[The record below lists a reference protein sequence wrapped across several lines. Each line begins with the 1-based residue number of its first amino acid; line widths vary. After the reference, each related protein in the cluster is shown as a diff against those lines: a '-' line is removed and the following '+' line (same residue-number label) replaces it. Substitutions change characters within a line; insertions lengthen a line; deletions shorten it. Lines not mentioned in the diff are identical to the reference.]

1 MDHDTIRAAF
11 PTLERQVGGR
21 PLVYLDSAATTLT
34 PRPVVERL
42 CRYYSQEKAAVHRGV
57 HTLADEAGA
66 AYEAARDRVARFL
79 GGQASELVFTHGTT
93 ASINLVASAAGETLF
108 EDGGEMLVTAM
119 EHHSN
124 LLPWQRMCARTGAQ
138 LVVWPL
144 DPDGALRLDLMD
156 ELLTERTGLLAITQV
171 SNVTGVVNPVADIC
185 AVARSRGVP
194 VLVDGAQ
201 AVPHLPVDVGAL
213 GCDFYAF
220 SGHKLYA
227 AHGVGVLWAR
237 RKWLEVLPPWQTG
250 GGMVNR
256 VKLDEARWADAPFRF
271 EAGTPPVA
279 AALSLATALDWLD
292 ELGLPVLHAHEAAVL
307 HQLERELS
315 GLEGVRVHAPGRAR
329 VGAVSFDLAGAHPAD
344 VGMILD
350 KQGIAVRT
358 GTHCAEPLV
367 RHLGVSGTIRAS
379 LGIHNTDEDVLA
391 LLLGLRKAAELLC

>member
-1 MDHDTIRAAF
+1 MDLDAVRADF
-11 PTLERQVGGR
+11 PALERQVGGR
-21 PLVYLDSAATTLT
+21 GLVYLDSAATTLK
-34 PRPVVERL
+34 PRPVIERL
-42 CRYYSQEKAAVHRGV
+42 CRYYSSETAAVHRGV

-66 AYEAARDRVARFL
+66 AYEAARTRVARFL
-79 GGQASELVFTHGTT
+79 GAPASELVFTHGTT
-93 ASINLVASAAGETLF
+93 ASINLVASAAGETLLQ
-108 EDGGEMLVTAM
+108 EGGEILVTAM

-124 LLPWQRMCARTGAQ
+124 LVPWQRLCERTGAR

-144 DPDGALRLDLMD
+144 ELDGTLRLELMD
-156 ELLTERTGLLAITQV
+156 QLITERTRLLALTHV

-185 AVARSRGVP
+185 AHARSRGVP

-201 AVPHLPVDVGAL
+201 AVPHLRVDVRAL

-237 RKWLEVLPPWQTG
+237 PEWLEAMPPWQTG
-250 GGMVNR
+250 GGMVSR
-256 VKLDEARWADAPFRF
+256 VDLDAARWAKAPFKF

-292 ELGLPVLHAHEAAVL
+292 DLGHAEVSAHEAAVL
-307 HQLERELS
+307 SFLEEGL
-315 GLEGVRVHAPGRAR
+315 GELEGIRIFAPGHPR
-329 VGAVSFDLAGAHPAD
+329 VGALSFELVGAHPTD

-358 GTHCAEPLV
+358 GSHCAEPLV
-367 RHLGVSGTIRAS
+367 RHLGVPGTIRAS
-379 LGIHNTDEDVLA
+379 LGLYNTVADVQA
-391 LLLGLRKAAELLC
+391 LLHGLRRAAEMLC